1 MVPQNMSAS
10 KKHILIAMCIL
21 LGLAE
26 PAFAGARDAP
36 ANRDTQG
43 NAEEAA
49 LPLIE
54 DEDQMPATQTLDDE
68 ISAEERIQLRRA
80 LDTYSRT
87 DPSHTQLE
95 QRRRVMRK
103 QIQERFF
110 GADKDND
117 GTLSREEALATLPQ
131 IVRHFYEID
140 TNGDD
145 IITMKELED
154 AQTRAVERRRALEA
168 KIDEA
173 RLNENKEADL
183 QLKRKGKQAAVGR
196 KSPL

>member
-1 MVPQNMSAS
+1 
-10 KKHILIAMCIL
+10 MCLL

-26 PAFAGARDAP
+26 PAFAGARDTP
-36 ANRDTQG
+36 PNRDTQG
-43 NAEEAA
+43 NTDGTAPS
-49 LPLIE
+49 LVE
-54 DEDQMPATQTLDDE
+54 DESQTSAGQTLDDG
-68 ISAEERIQLRRA
+68 ISVEQRVQLRRA

-87 DPSHTQLE
+87 DPGHTQLE
-95 QRRRVMRK
+95 ERRRAMRK
-103 QIQERFF
+103 QLQERFF
-110 GADKDND
+110 GADRDND
-117 GTLSREEALATLPQ
+117 GTLSREEAIAALPQ

-154 AQTRAVERRRALEA
+154 AQARAIERRRDLEA

-183 QLKRKGKQAAVGR
+183 QIKRKGKQAAIGR
-196 KSPL
+196 KNPL